1 MILISQ
7 DEIHHLSDGTSLVQ
21 SSINIVNLNG
31 FGELP
36 SVEPVSLGIV
46 AVNEL
51 SSGSAVHEGVDRLH
65 FPVSVVSSST
75 LREMELSSADT
86 MTSLDGSCRS
96 HFGCLF
102 QTISVG
108 VTIGFSDMGFCTS
121 IDGSTVSLREH
132 VGKTEK

>member
-1 MILISQ
+1 MIPVSQ
-7 DEIHHLSDGTSLVQ
+7 DEIHHFSDGTSFVQ
-21 SSINIVNLNG
+21 SSVNIVNRNG
-31 FGELP
+31 LRELL
-36 SVEPVSLGIV
+36 SVELVALGVV

-96 HFGCLF
+96 HFGRLF
-102 QTISVG
+102 QTISIG
-108 VTIGFSDMGFCTS
+108 VTIRFLDMGFAR
-121 IDGSTVSLREH
+121 L
-132 VGKTEK
+132 